1 MRRLDFLR
9 EKNDADS
16 YGEVGGREEYL
27 ATMPSGQAVVIDADR
42 EHNSAPGPMDM
53 LLAALGSC
61 SSVDVVSILA
71 KKRQKLLSLEVVISG
86 ERAKEPPSVWTKIEM
101 VYKLKGEV
109 DEKAARD
116 AIELSQTKYCSVAA
130 MLRKT
135 AEINYRFEI
144 LPAKG

>member
-1 MRRLDFLR
+1 MRTATVRW
-9 EKNDADS
+9 
-16 YGEVGGREEYL
+16 VGGEQYL

-53 LLAALGSC
+53 LLGALGAC

-71 KKRQKLLSLEVVISG
+71 KKRNKLASLEIVISG
-86 ERAKEPPSVWTKIEM
+86 ERAKDPPSVWTKIDM
-101 VYKLKGEV
+101 VYKLTGEL
-109 DEKAARD
+109 DEKAVRD

-135 AEINYRFEI
+135 AEITYRFEI
-144 LPAKG
+144 SPANG

>member
-1 MRRLDFLR
+1 MRTATV
-9 EKNDADS
+9 KW
-16 YGEVGGREEYL
+16 VGGEQYL

-53 LLAALGSC
+53 LLGALGAC

-71 KKRQKLLSLEVVISG
+71 KKRNKLVSLEIVISG

-101 VYKLKGEV
+101 VYKLTGEL
-109 DEKAARD
+109 DEKAVRD
-116 AIELSQTKYCSVAA
+116 AIELSQNKYCSVAA

-135 AEINYRFEI
+135 AEITYRFEI
-144 LPAKG
+144 SPVNG

>member
-1 MRRLDFLR
+1 MRTATV
-9 EKNDADS
+9 KW
-16 YGEVGGREEYL
+16 VGGEQYL

-42 EHNSAPGPMDM
+42 EHNSAPGPMDI
-53 LLAALGSC
+53 LLGALGAC

-71 KKRQKLLSLEVVISG
+71 KKRNKLVSLEIVISG
-86 ERAKEPPSVWTKIEM
+86 ERAKDPPSVWTKIDM
-101 VYKLKGEV
+101 VYKLTGEL
-109 DEKAARD
+109 DEKAVRD

-144 LPAKG
+144 LSAKS

>member
-1 MRRLDFLR
+1 MRIATVRW
-9 EKNDADS
+9 
-16 YGEVGGREEYL
+16 VGGEQYL

-42 EHNSAPGPMDM
+42 EHNSAPGPMDI
-53 LLAALGSC
+53 LLGALGAC

-71 KKRQKLLSLEVVISG
+71 KKRNKLVSLEIVISG
-86 ERAKEPPSVWTKIEM
+86 ERAKDPPSVWTKIDM
-101 VYKLKGEV
+101 VYKLAGEL
-109 DEKAARD
+109 DEKAVRN

-144 LPAKG
+144 LPAKS